1 MTGPCTGKVLSAELA
16 TSWTCTVAAHRE
28 QLLVCNFVVVVQW
41 DLIDLHECVQFVHSP
56 CVKPF
61 DNAISESAFT
71 LSAAV
76 GIFCLTPIHARLFG

>member
-1 MTGPCTGKVLSAELA
+1 
-16 TSWTCTVAAHRE
+16 
-28 QLLVCNFVVVVQW
+28 
-41 DLIDLHECVQFVHSP
+41 
-56 CVKPF
+56 VKPF